1 VDHCDVVVVG
11 AGIAGA
17 SSAWA
22 LAERHRVVLVEQE
35 GAPGHHATGRS
46 ASVLSETVGHPVV
59 CGLAAA
65 SRPFLTSPP
74 PGFVDHPLLSPRGL
88 LWIGKAD
95 DREALDRVAM
105 QAQAVAPGV
114 ARLDANQVRTRVPE
128 LRAAW
133 RTAGGVHEPDAM
145 AIDVDA
151 LLHGFLRGLRARGG
165 EVIVT
170 AELTA
175 ARRRGRGWDVHAGS
189 RRFASAAV
197 VDAAGAW
204 GDEVARRAG
213 VRPLG
218 LVPLRRTAALV
229 PAPDAV
235 RSWPLVMDVG
245 GRFYCEPEP
254 GGLLVSPA
262 DETPSEPCDAKAE
275 ELDVALA
282 VERVAEAT
290 TVAPRS
296 VRRAWAGLR
305 TFAPDRV
312 PVAGEDPEAPGFF
325 WLVGQ
330 GGAGI
335 KTSPALA
342 RVIAALV
349 AGDPPPTEVTA
360 RGVTAEALSPARLR

>member
-1 VDHCDVVVVG
+1 
-11 AGIAGA
+11 
-17 SSAWA
+17 
-22 LAERHRVVLVEQE
+22 
-35 GAPGHHATGRS
+35 
-46 ASVLSETVGHPVV
+46 
-59 CGLAAA
+59 
-65 SRPFLTSPP
+65 
-74 PGFVDHPLLSPRGL
+74 
-88 LWIGKAD
+88 
-95 DREALDRVAM
+95 M
-105 QAQAVAPGV
+105 V
-114 ARLDANQVRTRVPE
+114 ARGTNVR
-128 LRAAW
+128 A
-133 RTAGGVHEPDAM
+133 
-145 AIDVDA
+145 
-151 LLHGFLRGLRARGG
+151 
-165 EVIVT
+165 
-170 AELTA
+170 
-175 ARRRGRGWDVHAGS
+175 
-189 RRFASAAV
+189 
-197 VDAAGAW
+197 DAAG
-204 GDEVARRAG
+204 RY
-213 VRPLG
+213 VRLWEATAHGP
-218 LVPLRRTAALV
+218 RTTR
-229 PAPDAV
+229 PW
-235 RSWPLVMDVG
+235 SWPLVMDVG

-282 VERVAEAT
+282 LERVAEAT

-342 RVIAALV
+342 RVIAAFV